1 MDMIEIRQLDSR
13 QLSAVYQDHM
23 IHDFHAAELKPLRMM
38 LDAIGRGEYICL
50 GCFMQETLCGYAM
63 LVQVGAD
70 LLLDYFAVIGKYRDS
85 GIGSRFLGMLRGQ
98 FADADSLLIE
108 SENPDYMDNDAERQ
122 TAERR
127 LRFYA
132 RCGCRDTGV
141 TAQVFGVEYRIL
153 ELPVGKL
160 HSQDEIRAVYAKLYH
175 SFLSAPRYNR
185 HMLLR

>member
-1 MDMIEIRQLDSR
+1 MDTMQICRLTKRQLA
-13 QLSAVYQDHM
+13 AVYQDHM
-23 IHDFHAAELKPLRMM
+23 IHDFQAAELKPLRMM

-50 GCFMQETLCGYAM
+50 GCYIQETLCGYAM

-70 LLLDYFAVIGKYRDS
+70 LLLDYYAVIEKFRNS
-85 GIGSRFLGMLRGQ
+85 GLGSRFLGMLRRQ
-98 FADADSLLIE
+98 FNEMDSMLIE
-108 SENPDYMDNDAERQ
+108 SENPDYMKNDAERQ

-132 RCGCRDTGV
+132 RCGCQDTGV

-153 ELPVGKL
+153 EMPAGKL
-160 HSQDEIRAVYAKLYH
+160 HSQDEIRSVYAKLYH